1 LKDEGLSSA
10 TQPKVL
16 SMKKQL
22 LSILLLFSLVQ
33 SASAQVFVEH
43 SKHFRPKI
51 QAAAS
56 WFPDNSGMS
65 VVVAGE
71 LIQGHGQRATDFYK
85 KDASHSFKAIAS
97 GLPDFSQG
105 DMDVADFNTDGR
117 MDIVLTGVG
126 NSGQP
131 VSGMYIQ
138 QGNGTFQL
146 SNQEIP
152 PLTNGSIQFGDFD
165 NDRNIDVLITGKNP
179 VGRLETIVLLN
190 EEGNL
195 KGYDFGL
202 PGVVNG
208 EASWVDVNKDGSLDI
223 FITGMSYN
231 APISRLYIFRNSNYI
246 AHPQE
251 FKPLHHSAVVWAD
264 FNNDGYHDFILAGAD
279 SDGFPYTRLFR
290 GSKSLNFD
298 ERSIA
303 VRPLKNVSM
312 DAGDFDADG
321 DIDFII
327 AGESL
332 ERPYTT
338 LYEND
343 GAGNFR
349 DFMAGL
355 PGVSEG
361 VVRFGDFDR
370 DGDLDVFLM
379 GIDVCYNLIGSIYRN
394 TMSPAVVVDD
404 TPVDIFIDS
413 PIVDRA
419 RGPYYYFVFSS
430 CFCDIN
436 NTGKK
441 GYHAFVSNIHKELKD
456 FNLTYTFNDLL
467 IKGYPGWG
475 ESDRGHRTSN
485 AFTSIKDAE
494 EGRNQVI
501 GGYRSDNFEIHYI
514 NW

>member
-1 LKDEGLSSA
+1 
-10 TQPKVL
+10 
-16 SMKKQL
+16 MKQSL
-22 LSILLLFSLVQ
+22 IFSLALFYLVQ
-33 SASAQVFVEH
+33 FVSAQVFVEQNNH
-43 SKHFRPKI
+43 LRPKM
-51 QAAAS
+51 QAAAA
-56 WFPDNSGMS
+56 WIPDNSGMS
-65 VVVAGE
+65 IVVAGE

-85 KDASHSFKAIAS
+85 KDASHNFKAIAS

-105 DMDVADFNTDGR
+105 DMDVADFNRDGR
-117 MDIVLTGVG
+117 MDVVLAGVG
-126 NSGQP
+126 TNGQAISGLF
-131 VSGMYIQ
+131 IQ
-138 QGNGTFQL
+138 QANSQFQL

-152 PLTNGSIQFGDFD
+152 VLTNGSIQFGDFD
-165 NDRNIDVLITGKNP
+165 NDRNMDVLITGKNP
-179 VGRLETIVLLN
+179 VGRLETLVLLN
-190 EEGNL
+190 EEGSL
-195 KGYDFGL
+195 KAFDFGL
-202 PGVVNG
+202 PGIVNG
-208 EASWVDVNKDGSLDI
+208 EASWVDVNKDGKLDI

-231 APISRLYIFRNSNYI
+231 APLSRFFVFRNDGYV

-327 AGESL
+327 AGESM

-361 VVRFGDFDR
+361 IVRFGDYDR
-370 DGDLDVFLM
+370 DGDLDIFLM

-394 TMSPAVVVDD
+394 SMNPEVVVDD

-441 GYHAFVSNIHKELKD
+441 GYHAFVSNIHKEKKD
-456 FNLTYTFNDLL
+456 FDLNYTFNDLL
-467 IKGYPGWG
+467 IKTYPGWG

-485 AFTSIKDAE
+485 AFISIKDAE

>member
-1 LKDEGLSSA
+1 
-10 TQPKVL
+10 
-16 SMKKQL
+16 MKQL
-22 LSILLLFSLVQ
+22 FLISILFLSFLQLST
-33 SASAQVFVEH
+33 AQVFVEH
-43 SKHFRPKI
+43 NKHIRPRT
-51 QAAAS
+51 QAAAI
-56 WFPDNSGMS
+56 WIPDNSGMNL
-65 VVVAGE
+65 VVAGE
-71 LIQGHGQRATDFYK
+71 LIQANIQRATDYYK
-85 KDASHSFKAIAS
+85 KDASHAFRAIAS

-105 DMDVADFNTDGR
+105 DMDVADFNSDGR
-117 MDIVLTGVG
+117 MDIVLTGLG
-126 NSGQP
+126 TNGQP
-131 VSGMYIQ
+131 ISGLYIQ
-138 QGNGTFQL
+138 QSNGTFQL
-146 SNQEIP
+146 SSQQIP
-152 PLTNGSIQFGDFD
+152 ALTNGSVQFGDFN
-165 NDRNIDVLITGKNP
+165 NDRNIDVLIAGKNAG
-179 VGRLETIVLLN
+179 GRLETIVLVN
-190 EEGNL
+190 EEGKL
-195 KGYDFGL
+195 KSHDFGL
-202 PGVVNG
+202 PGIVNG
-208 EASWVDVNKDGSLDI
+208 EARWADANKNGMLDI
-223 FITGMSYN
+223 FITGRSYN
-231 APISRLYIFRNSNYI
+231 TAISRLYIFRNGKYI

-251 FKPLHHSAVVWAD
+251 FKGLHHSAVVWAD
-264 FNNDGYHDFILAGAD
+264 FNSDGYLDFILAGAD
-279 SDGFPYTRLFR
+279 SDGFPFTRLFR

-361 VVRFGDFDR
+361 IVRFGDFDR

-436 NTGKK
+436 QTGKK
-441 GYHAFVSNIHKELKD
+441 GYHAFVSNIHQEKKD
-456 FNLTYTFNDLL
+456 FDLNYTFNDLL
-467 IKGYPGWG
+467 IKTYPGWG

>member
-1 LKDEGLSSA
+1 
-10 TQPKVL
+10 
-16 SMKKQL
+16 MKQSFL
-22 LSILLLFSLVQ
+22 LSILFLCFLQ
-33 SASAQVFVEH
+33 IASAQVFVEH
-43 SKHFRPKI
+43 SKHLRPKT
-51 QAAAS
+51 QAAAA
-56 WFPDNSGMS
+56 WIPDNSGMS
-65 VVVAGE
+65 LAVAGE
-71 LIQGHGQRATDFYK
+71 LIQANVQRATDYYK

-105 DMDVADFNTDGR
+105 DMDVADFDSDGR
-117 MDIVLTGVG
+117 MDIVLTGFG
-126 NSGQP
+126 TNGQP
-131 VSGMYIQ
+131 ISGLYIQ
-138 QGNGTFQL
+138 QSNGSYQL

-152 PLTNGSIQFGDFD
+152 ALTNGSIQYGDFN
-165 NDRNIDVLITGKNP
+165 NDRNIDVLITGKNAS
-179 VGRLETIVLLN
+179 GRLETFVLVN
-190 EEGNL
+190 EDGKL
-195 KGYDFGL
+195 KSYAFGL
-202 PGVVNG
+202 PGIING
-208 EASWVDVNKDGSLDI
+208 QARWADASKNGNLDI
-223 FITGMSYN
+223 FITGKSYN
-231 APISRLYIFRNSNYI
+231 TAISRLYIFRNGNYLL
-246 AHPQE
+246 HPQE

-264 FNNDGYHDFILAGAD
+264 FNNDGYQDFILAGAD
-279 SDGFPYTRLFR
+279 SDGFPYTRLYR

-332 ERPYTT
+332 ERPYTA

-355 PGVSEG
+355 PGVSDG

-370 DGDLDVFLM
+370 DGDLDIFLM
-379 GIDVCYNLIGSIYRN
+379 GIDVCYNLIGSIYHN
-394 TMSPAVVVDD
+394 SMKPAVVADD
-404 TPVDIFIDS
+404 MPSDIFVDS
-413 PIVDRA
+413 PVVELA

-441 GYHAFVSNIHKELKD
+441 GYHAFVSNIHKEKKD
-456 FNLTYTFNDLL
+456 FDLNYTFNDLL
-467 IKGYPGWG
+467 IKGFPGWG
-475 ESDRGHRTSN
+475 DSERGHRTSN

-494 EGRNQVI
+494 EGRKQVI
-501 GGYRSDNFEIHYI
+501 GGYRADNFEIHYI
-514 NW
+514 EW